1 MPATLDAYLAPD
13 GSTRVV
19 FPLPLSEDGTPP
31 TEVRLFGAGWNFST
45 KGRFN
50 FTREIAANTVAELA
64 VRRVEKVADYNH
76 ASIPQEREDGTV
88 RQPSAEEG
96 KAAARYLVELRDG
109 PVIGEDGKPTGDTGP
124 ELWATAIKWTPEAH
138 RRITAKEYFQTS
150 AAFNFDEK
158 TGAVKRYVN
167 FALVT
172 DPAMFGLPAL
182 VAASATSP
190 TEKTA
195 MKMPEAL
202 AAKLKA
208 LMEGDYEDE
217 PKCMAALKG
226 FMEETFPPEKK
237 KEEMPA
243 EMASLMALSG
253 KATPGEALAVFTAWQ
268 SGTGQVAA
276 LSAQLTE
283 RDGKIAG
290 YEKQVALA
298 AFDAKI
304 AAGEKARKLSP
315 ADLKGETTTGKAIQ
329 GWRDKPAESMALLNA
344 LVDALPERVP
354 TAPAREPEAK
364 VLSLSD
370 DEKHVDEIFE
380 RGRQISK
387 PRSASK

>member
-1 MPATLDAYLAPD
+1 MTTLDAYLGPD

-19 FPLPLSEDGTPP
+19 LPLPLSEDGTPP
-31 TEVRLFGAGWNFST
+31 TELRLFGAGWNFST
-45 KGRFN
+45 KGRFH

-138 RRITAKEYFQTS
+138 RRIAAKEYFQTS

-182 VAASATSP
+182 VAASAKNP
-190 TEKTA
+190 TERLA

-202 AAKLKA
+202 AGKLKA
-208 LMEGDYEDE
+208 LMEADYEDE

-226 FMEETFPPEKK
+226 FMDETFPPEKK
-237 KEEMPA
+237 PEEEERPPK
-243 EMASLMALSG
+243 EMAALVALSG
-253 KATPGEALAVFTAWQ
+253 KSTPGEALAVFTAWQ
-268 SGTGQVAA
+268 SGTGQIAA
-276 LSAQLTE
+276 LSAQIAE
-283 RDGKIAG
+283 RDSRLAG
-290 YEKQVALA
+290 YEKQVALS

-304 AAGEKARKLSP
+304 AAAEKARKLSP
-315 ADLKGETTTGKAIQ
+315 ADLKGETPTGKAIQ
-329 GWRDKPAESMALLNA
+329 TWRDKPAESMVLLNA

-354 TAPAREPEAK
+354 TAAVREPEAK
-364 VLSLSD
+364 VLSLNEE
-370 DEKHVDEIFE
+370 EKAIDAIFE
-380 RGRQISK
+380 RGRPQK
-387 PRSASK
+387 RPA